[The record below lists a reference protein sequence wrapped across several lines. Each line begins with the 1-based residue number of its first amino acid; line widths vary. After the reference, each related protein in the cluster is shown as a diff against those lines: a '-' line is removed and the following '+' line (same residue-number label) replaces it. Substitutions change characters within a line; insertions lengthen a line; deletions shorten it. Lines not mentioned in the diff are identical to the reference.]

1 MEFKGAIFDLDG
13 TLLDS
18 MDVWKNIDIEF
29 LAKRGLEV
37 PPGYG
42 DEILA
47 MSFRETAEY
56 TIARFHLKEQPDEV
70 MKEWN
75 DMAIEAYGYLVQ
87 LKAGAKEYLL
97 QLKKQGIRLG
107 VCTALSNKLYVP
119 CLQNN
124 GIYEL
129 FDTLIS
135 TDDVSRGKSYPD
147 AWLLCATRLG
157 IDPHHCIAFEDVL
170 PAIHGAKAAHMQICG
185 VYDKYADKD
194 RDEILQLSDYYIHS
208 FTELIKNK

>member
-18 MDVWKNIDIEF
+18 MDVWKNIDIAF
-29 LAKRGLEV
+29 LSKRGLTV

-47 MSFRETAEY
+47 MSFRETAAH
-56 TIARFHLKEQPDEV
+56 TIAKFRLSEQPDDIIH
-70 MKEWN
+70 EWN
-75 DMAIEAYGYLVQ
+75 EMAIEAYGHHVQ
-87 LKAGAKEYLL
+87 LKTDAKAYLL
-97 QLKKQGIRLG
+97 QLKAQGIRLG
-107 VCTALSNKLYVP
+107 VCTALSQKLYLP

-129 FDTLIS
+129 FDTCIS
-135 TDDVSRGKSYPD
+135 TDDVSRGKSHPD
-147 AWLLCATRLG
+147 AWLLSATRLG
-157 IDPHHCIAFEDVL
+157 MNPRDCMAFEDVL
-170 PAIHGAKAAHMQICG
+170 PAMKGAKSAHMQICG

-194 RDEILQLSDYYIHS
+194 KAEILKLSDYYVHS
-208 FTELIKNK
+208 FTELIK

>member
-1 MEFKGAIFDLDG
+1 MVFKGAIFDLDG

-56 TIARFHLKEQPDEV
+56 TIARFGLNEQPDDV
-70 MKEWN
+70 MHEWN
-75 DMAIEAYGYLVQ
+75 QMAIEAYSHHVQ
-87 LKAGAKEYLL
+87 LKTDAKEYLL
-97 QLKKQGIRLG
+97 QLKAQGIRLG
-107 VCTALSNKLYVP
+107 VCTALSQKLYLP

-124 GIYEL
+124 DIYEL
-129 FDTLIS
+129 FDTCIS

-147 AWLLCATRLG
+147 AWLLCAARLG
-157 IDPHHCIAFEDVL
+157 IDPHHCMTFEDVL
-170 PAIHGAKAAHMQICG
+170 PAIKGAKSAHMQICG

-194 RDEILQLSDYYIHS
+194 RAEILRLSDYYINS
-208 FTELIKNK
+208 FTELLKNK